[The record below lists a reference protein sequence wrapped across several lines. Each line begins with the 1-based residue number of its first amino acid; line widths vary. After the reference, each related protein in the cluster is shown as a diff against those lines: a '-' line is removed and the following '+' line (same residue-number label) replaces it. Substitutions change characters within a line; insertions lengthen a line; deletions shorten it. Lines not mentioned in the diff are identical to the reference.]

1 MVDIFVFRE
10 YNENFAEN
18 ILHTIVKIVN
28 SSRKLY
34 VIL

>member
-10 YNENFAEN
+10 YNEKFAEN
-18 ILHTIVKIVN
+18 ISHTIVKIVN
-28 SSRKLY
+28 SSRELC